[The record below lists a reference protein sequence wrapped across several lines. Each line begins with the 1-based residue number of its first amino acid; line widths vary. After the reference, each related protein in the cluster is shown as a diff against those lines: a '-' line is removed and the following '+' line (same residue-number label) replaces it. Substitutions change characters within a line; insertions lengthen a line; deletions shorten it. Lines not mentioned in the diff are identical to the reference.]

1 MSKTKN
7 FSALILAGFFSVGA
21 VAAVAAD
28 EAALPETPAPETQ
41 IPFASKGGIWSWRV
55 VDNKTVLIESRGRK
69 WYKATLF
76 SNCINLPFSERM
88 TFVPNASGSFDRFST
103 IRVGS
108 QRCPLSSLV
117 ATSAPPKKAKQ
128 PAKADAAAA
137 GAVALPKDQTTP

>member
-1 MSKTKN
+1 MSKTKV
-7 FSALILAGFFSVGA
+7 FAALFLAGIFSLGTP
-21 VAAVAAD
+21 AALAAD
-28 EAALPETPAPETQ
+28 DPAAAQAPAQETQ
-41 IPFASKGGIWSWRV
+41 IPFASKGGIWSWQV

-117 ATSAPPKKAKQ
+117 ATSAPPKKSK
-128 PAKADAAAA
+128 PAKAEPAAAT
-137 GAVALPKDQTTP
+137 AVAVPKDPTTP